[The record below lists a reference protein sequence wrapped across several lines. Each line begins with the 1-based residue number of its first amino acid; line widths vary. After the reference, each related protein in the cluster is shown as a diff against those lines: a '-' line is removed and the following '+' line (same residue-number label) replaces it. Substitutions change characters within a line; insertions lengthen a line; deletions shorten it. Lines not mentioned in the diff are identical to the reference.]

1 MTRLHLQPC
10 RNWVATSLTRPFTV
24 RYIPFSQTLEVLD
37 TYSSTNNLITVRTC
51 GILNYFFFFQELKTQ
66 VDQLSAAFEQI
77 SAN

>member
-37 TYSSTNNLITVRTC
+37 TYSSTNNLITVRTNNTFGFTSNVQYC
-51 GILNYFFFFQELKTQ
+51 Y
-66 VDQLSAAFEQI
+66 
-77 SAN
+77 